1 VRRRT
6 AAPPCRNRD
15 RLRGVPAPDVSLELP
30 LDGPLDLPASLGP
43 LVRGHGDRTIR
54 IVSDRAWWSTRTSDG
69 VATIGVSLVRGRLT
83 ADAWGPGAERAIE
96 RVPRLF
102 SDGAGTLIEADHPR
116 IAGLARRRPGVRV
129 LRTAAVLE
137 SLVPAILE
145 QKVTG
150 SEAHRTWHGLVRL
163 HGEAAPGPP
172 ELGLGVMPAP
182 ATLAGLPYWTYHT
195 LGLERRRAELI
206 RAIARNAASFE
217 AIVELPFDAAYARL
231 QAVPGIGP
239 WTAAEVGVR
248 ALGDIDAVS
257 VGDFHLPHLVA
268 YALAGEPRATDARML
283 ELLEPYRGRRALVVR
298 LLELSGL
305 QAPKYGPRLSQRRID
320 GI

>member
-1 VRRRT
+1 MEIT
-6 AAPPCRNRD
+6 
-15 RLRGVPAPDVSLELP
+15 
-30 LDGPLDLPASLGP
+30 LDGPLDLMASLLP

-54 IVSDRAWWSTRTSDG
+54 LASSRAWLATRTPAG
-69 VATIGVSLVRGRLT
+69 PATLGLALAGRRLVAE
-83 ADAWGPGAERAIE
+83 AWGPGAEKVLH

-102 SDGAGTLIEADHPR
+102 GGSTDGLADAADPR

-129 LRTAAVLE
+129 LRTGAVLE

-150 SEAHRTWHGLVRL
+150 TEAHRAWHALIRRY
-163 HGEAAPGPP
+163 GEPAPGPP
-172 ELGLGVMPAP
+172 ELGLRVMPP
-182 ATLAGLPYWTYHT
+182 PRNLAALPYWTYHEF
-195 LGLERRRAELI
+195 GVERRRADLI
-206 RAIARNAASFE
+206 RAVASHASRFE
-217 AIVELPFDAAYARL
+217 SILDLPFDDGYRRL
-231 QAVPGIGP
+231 RAVPGIGP

-248 ALGDIDAVS
+248 ALGDVDAVS

-268 YALAGEPRATDARML
+268 FALAGEPRATDTRML

-298 LLELSGL
+298 LLELSGVR
-305 QAPKYGPRLSQRRID
+305 APRYGPRLAPRRIE